1 MVTFPNRVLF
11 VGFGAV
17 ARCTLP
23 ILVKHLSIDPKRITI
38 MDFEPNDAALKP
50 WIEQGMT
57 FVKDRVTPE
66 NLGSLLGQH
75 LSAGDLLIDLAWNI
89 DCCEIVQW
97 CHDRG
102 VLYVNTS
109 VELWDPY
116 AGADNKHPTERTLY
130 WRHMNL
136 RRMISKWSEPG
147 PTAVIEHGA
156 NPGLISHFTKHALLD
171 IAQRALAEKK
181 FSGAQAEKIAHHA
194 KAQNFNHLAQ
204 QLGVK
209 VIHCSERDTQITD
222 QPKQVN
228 EFVNTWSV
236 EGFREEG
243 TTTAEMGWGT
253 HEKELP
259 AFAYEHPD
267 GPKSQICLARMGI
280 NTFVAT
286 WVPPNHD
293 IIGMIV
299 RHGEAFTITEKLTVW
314 EDGKAIYR
322 PTVHYAYCPCDS
334 AIASLHELRGYDYRL
349 QPRIRIMTDE
359 ITSGADILGALV
371 MGHPYQSWWCGTDLD
386 IEESRRLV
394 PHQNAT
400 TMQVAISV
408 VAACMWMVENP
419 RRGLC
424 VPDDL
429 PHDYVLDISKPY
441 LGKFVSVASDWTP
454 LKHYSNFFSGYNKP
468 QLDTVRPVA
477 VQEFSD
483 HGRRR
488 HLNDGMSSSDAQAHK
503 LWTKRH
509 CFNWPRSTARRLSSW
524 TIRCCGKTT
533 SNSES
538 TCRACRSTMRS
549 RRTATLR
556 SCRRSTMPEPVST
569 SPAWPSS

>member
-1 MVTFPNRVLF
+1 MVAFQNRVLF
-11 VGFGAV
+11 LGFGAV
-17 ARCTLP
+17 AHCTLP
-23 ILVKHLSIDPKRITI
+23 IFVKHISIDPKRITI
-38 MDFEPNDAALKP
+38 LDFEPNDAVLKP

-75 LSAGDLLIDLAWNI
+75 VSAGDLLIDLAWNI

-102 VLYVNTS
+102 ILYVNTS

-116 AGADNKHPTERTLY
+116 AGRDRHPTERTLY

-136 RRMISKWSEPG
+136 RRMISAWSEPG
-147 PTAVIEHGA
+147 PTAVLEHGA
-156 NPGLISHFTKHALLD
+156 NPGLISHFTKHALLE
-171 IAQRALAEKK
+171 IAQRALSEKK
-181 FSGAQAEKIAHHA
+181 VSGAAQGEKIAHHA
-194 KAQNFNHLAQ
+194 KARNFNHLAH

-259 AFAYEHPD
+259 ALAYEHAD
-267 GPKSQICLARMGI
+267 GPRTQICLARMGI
-280 NTFVAT
+280 NTYVAS
-286 WVPPNHD
+286 WVPPDHD

-299 RHGEAFTITEKLTVW
+299 RHGEAFTIADKLTVW
-314 EDGKAIYR
+314 EDGKAVYR
-322 PTVHYAYCPCDS
+322 PTVHYAYCPCDA
-334 AIASLHELRGYDYRL
+334 AIASLYELRGYDYRL
-349 QPRIRIMTDE
+349 QPRVRIMTDE
-359 ITSGADILGALV
+359 IISGADILGALL
-371 MGHPYQSWWCGTDLD
+371 MGHPYESWWCGSDLD

-408 VAACMWMVENP
+408 VAACMWMFENP

-429 PHDYVLDISKPY
+429 PYEYVLKITKPY
-441 LGKFVSVASDWTP
+441 LGKFISAASDWNP
-454 LKHYSNFFSGYNKP
+454 LKHYSNFFRGYNKP
-468 QLDTVRPVA
+468 QLDTFDRW
-477 VQEFSD
+477 QFKNFLITE
-483 HGRRR
+483 G
-488 HLNDGMSSSDAQAHK
+488 DG
-503 LWTKRH
+503 
-509 CFNWPRSTARRLSSW
+509 
-524 TIRCCGKTT
+524 I
-533 SNSES
+533 
-538 TCRACRSTMRS
+538 
-549 RRTATLR
+549 
-556 SCRRSTMPEPVST
+556 
-569 SPAWPSS
+569 

>member
-1 MVTFPNRVLF
+1 MLTFAHRIVF

-23 ILVKHLSIDPKRITI
+23 ILLRLVGVDPKRITI
-38 MDFEPNDAALKP
+38 IEFDPDQAVLRP
-50 WIEQGMT
+50 WLERGVT
-57 FVKDRVTPE
+57 LVKDRVAPD
-66 NLGSLLGQH
+66 NLGSLLGAH

-89 DCCEIVQW
+89 DCGEILQW

-116 AGADNKHPTERTLY
+116 AGAEHKHPTERTLY
-130 WRHMNL
+130 WRHMKL
-136 RRMISKWSEPG
+136 RALVASWKEPG

-156 NPGLISHFTKHALLD
+156 NPGLISHFTKQALLD
-171 IAQRALAEKK
+171 IAERALAERK
-181 FSGAQAEKIAHHA
+181 FAGAEAEQIAHHA
-194 KAQNFNHLAQ
+194 KALEFNHLAHH
-204 QLGVK
+204 LGVK

-222 QPKQVN
+222 RPKQVN

-259 AFAYEHPD
+259 ALAFEHSS

-280 NTFVAT
+280 NTLVAT
-286 WVPPNHD
+286 WVPPDHHVV
-293 IIGMIV
+293 GMVV
-299 RHGEAFTITEKLTVW
+299 RHGEAFTITEKLTLW
-314 EDGKAIYR
+314 KDGTAVYR

-334 AIASLHELRGYDYRL
+334 AIVSLHELRGRDYVL
-349 QPRIRIMTDE
+349 QPRIRILTDDE
-359 ITSGADILGALV
+359 ITGGADILGALV

-386 IEESRRLV
+386 IAESRRLV

-408 VAACMWMVENP
+408 VAASMWMIEHP

-429 PHDYVLDISKPY
+429 PHDYVLDISRPY
-441 LGKFVSVASDWTP
+441 LGHFISVAEDWTP
-454 LKHYSNFFSGYNKP
+454 LKHYSNAFHGFNRP
-468 QLDTVRPVA
+468 QLDR
-477 VQEFSD
+477 SD
-483 HGRRR
+483 PWQFKNFLMTEG
-488 HLNDGMSSSDAQAHK
+488 D
-503 LWTKRH
+503 
-509 CFNWPRSTARRLSSW
+509 
-524 TIRCCGKTT
+524 
-533 SNSES
+533 
-538 TCRACRSTMRS
+538 
-549 RRTATLR
+549 
-556 SCRRSTMPEPVST
+556 
-569 SPAWPSS
+569 